1 MHSLQLSVAHV
12 RSQRLGLCKT
22 SESLDRLT
30 RRSLAGRLLSP
41 NSPNS
46 PNSTSVNALDP
57 SLVQDFKIIIKVQ
70 ISIDNVSA

>member
-1 MHSLQLSVAHV
+1 MLSLQLSVVHV

-30 RRSLAGRLLSP
+30 SRSVAGRLLSP
-41 NSPNS
+41 NS
-46 PNSTSVNALDP
+46 TSVNTLDP